1 MTTRRYTFPKTLRLR
16 SRADF
21 SQVYDAK
28 TRETRGPLVIYA
40 KPSPLGHPRL
50 GLSTSRKVGTAA
62 KRNRIRRLIREAFR
76 HLQHDLVAGYDLL
89 IVIRPHEP
97 LTLAEY
103 QNLISAMVVK
113 LHGVWSRRRVNNS
126 GTASPSPDSS

>member
-1 MTTRRYTFPKTLRLR
+1 M
-16 SRADF
+16 
-21 SQVYDAK
+21 YDAK

-40 KPSPLGHPRL
+40 KPNQLENPRL

-76 HLQHDLVAGYDLL
+76 HLQHDLPAGYDLL
-89 IVIRPHEP
+89 VVIRPHEP

-103 QNLISAMVVK
+103 QKLISGMVVK
-113 LHGVWSRRRVNNS
+113 LHGVWGKRTLPNKPLEKDGS
-126 GTASPSPDSS
+126 GQ

>member
-1 MTTRRYTFPKTLRLR
+1 MARRYAFTKSLRLR

-21 SQVYDAK
+21 SAVYNAR

-40 KPSPLGHPRL
+40 RPNQLPHPRL

-76 HLQHDLVAGYDLL
+76 HLQHDLPAGYDLL
-89 IVIRPHEP
+89 VVIRPHDP

-103 QNLISAMVVK
+103 QKLMSAMVIK
-113 LHGVWSRRRVNNS
+113 LHGVWSKR
-126 GTASPSPDSS
+126 SPSHSS

>member
-1 MTTRRYTFPKTLRLR
+1 MARRYTFTKSLRLR
-16 SRADF
+16 TRADF
-21 SQVYDAK
+21 SAVYDAR

-40 KPSPLGHPRL
+40 RPNQLARPRL

-76 HLQHDLVAGYDLL
+76 HLQHDLPAGYDLL
-89 IVIRPHEP
+89 VVIRPHEP

-103 QNLISAMVVK
+103 QRLLSTMVVK
-113 LHGVWSRRRVNNS
+113 LHGVWSKRQPP
-126 GTASPSPDSS
+126 GKPIEKDSSGQ

>member
-1 MTTRRYTFPKTLRLR
+1 MTRRYSFGKSLRLR

-21 SQVYDAK
+21 SAVYDAK

-40 KPSPLGHPRL
+40 RPNQLDHPRL

-62 KRNRIRRLIREAFR
+62 RRNRIRRLIREAFR
-76 HLQHDLVAGYDLL
+76 HLQHDLPSGYDLL
-89 IVIRPHEP
+89 VVIRPHEP

-103 QNLISAMVVK
+103 QKLMSAMVVK
-113 LHGVWSRRRVNNS
+113 LHGIWNKRSPVGRLPEEHGS
-126 GTASPSPDSS
+126 GQ